1 MDKKDVRIL
10 VVDDEPMMADSLK
23 QNLIEE
29 GYSVDIAATG
39 TEAIELFDQGGHHLA
54 ICDLYLPDMDGLE
67 VMRHIKDTRPTHRS
81 NCCYRPWHGGQSS
94 RSNARPGR
102 LILWKRTTLNLK
114 TLQRRIENALKQREL
129 VTENANM
136 RRQLSTRSEYFNII
150 GSAKSMQTIYETIES
165 VAKSD
170 ANVLIVGESG
180 TGKELI
186 ANAIHYQSL
195 RSKKPFI
202 KVNCAALPKEL
213 IESELFGHTK
223 GAFTGAHAEKEG
235 LVQHAAG
242 GSLMLDEIA
251 EMPVELQPK
260 LLRVLQER
268 SYRKIGS
275 EKTYAVD
282 FRLISSTNR
291 PPADAIRD
299 GLLRDD
305 LFYRISTITIH
316 VPPLRERNEDIQL
329 LTEHFLHMYTQKYD
343 RQIAGCFPG
352 SIPKIVWP
360 WWPGNVRELQNVIER
375 AVLLAKGNR
384 IEPVDLP
391 FDNGSLP
398 EGSPAGLGWDVPPN
412 MTLEDIERL
421 VIEKTLQRTG
431 GNKQAAANLLGIYR
445 PRLYSKI
452 RKYNIDVASSNVRLN
467 NFIPTC
473 QPLNE
478 TELEV
483 GPLIGGRLQSIDALR
498 GIAALGVVLYHAVL
512 QTPNLVPNNFF
523 RWPVNLLQFVSSF
536 GYIGVFLFFVI
547 SGFCIHLQWAK
558 SRAAGKPSRF
568 SLEPSGDAEFA
579 GFILLT

>member
-1 MDKKDVRIL
+1 MDRSEVRIL
-10 VVDDEPMMADSLK
+10 IVDDDDSTADSLRL
-23 QNLIEE
+23 NLAEE
-29 GYSVDIAATG
+29 GYTVDTAATG
-39 TEAIELFDQGGHHLA
+39 GRAIELFDQGGHHLA
-54 ICDLYLPDMDGLE
+54 ICDLQLPDMDGLE
-67 VMRHIKDTRPTHRS
+67 VMRHIKD
-81 NCCYRPWHGGQSS
+81 
-94 RSNARPGR
+94 ARPNAEVIVVTAHGS
-102 LILWKRTTLNLK
+102 TTKAVEATKAGAFDFVDKPLNFEELE
-114 TLQRRIENALKQREL
+114 LRVQNALKHREL
-129 VTENANM
+129 VAENANL

-150 GSAKSMQTIYETIES
+150 GGAKSMQTIYETIES

-223 GAFTGAHAEKEG
+223 GAFTGAHADKEG

-316 VPPLRERNEDIQL
+316 VPPLRDRSEDIQL
-329 LTEHFLHMYTQKYD
+329 LTEHFLHMYAQKYE
-343 RQIAGCFPG
+343 RAITGVSQAAYQRLFGHA
-352 SIPKIVWP
+352 
-360 WWPGNVRELQNVIER
+360 WPGNVRELQNVIER

-398 EGSPAGLGWDVPPN
+398 EGSPAGVAWDVPPN

-452 RKYNIDVASSNVRLN
+452 RKYNIDVASLMS
-467 NFIPTC
+467 
-473 QPLNE
+473 
-478 TELEV
+478 
-483 GPLIGGRLQSIDALR
+483 A
-498 GIAALGVVLYHAVL
+498 
-512 QTPNLVPNNFF
+512 
-523 RWPVNLLQFVSSF
+523 
-536 GYIGVFLFFVI
+536 
-547 SGFCIHLQWAK
+547 
-558 SRAAGKPSRF
+558 
-568 SLEPSGDAEFA
+568 
-579 GFILLT
+579 

>member
-1 MDKKDVRIL
+1 VEKKDVRIL
-10 VVDDEPMMADSLK
+10 VVDDEPTMADSLK
-23 QNLIEE
+23 QNLMEE
-29 GYSVDIAATG
+29 GYGVDTAATG
-39 TEAIELFDQGGHHLA
+39 AEAIELFDQGGHHLA
-54 ICDLYLPDMDGLE
+54 ICDLQLPDIDGLE
-67 VMRHIKDTRPTHRS
+67 VMRHLKD
-81 NCCYRPWHGGQSS
+81 
-94 RSNARPGR
+94 ARPNTEVIVVTGHGSVA
-102 LILWKRTTLNLK
+102 KAVEATK
-114 TLQRRIENALKQREL
+114 AGAFDFVDKPFDFEELQHRVENALKQREL
-129 VTENANM
+129 LTENENM

-150 GSAKSMQTIYETIES
+150 GSAKQMQTIYETIES

-170 ANVLIVGESG
+170 ANVFIVGESG

-186 ANAIHYQSL
+186 ANAIHYNSL
-195 RSKKPFI
+195 RARKPFI

-223 GAFTGAHAEKEG
+223 GAFTGAHADKEG

-316 VPPLRERNEDIQL
+316 VPPLRDRSEDIQL
-329 LTEHFLHMYTQKYD
+329 LTEHFLHMYAQKYD
-343 RQIAGCFPG
+343 RSIAGVSQAAYQRLFG
-352 SIPKIVWP
+352 HT
-360 WWPGNVRELQNVIER
+360 WPGNVRELQNVIER

-391 FDNGSLP
+391 FDNGTLP
-398 EGSPAGLGWDVPPN
+398 EGSPAGAGWDVPPN

-452 RKYNIDVASSNVRLN
+452 RKYNIDVSS
-467 NFIPTC
+467 
-473 QPLNE
+473 
-478 TELEV
+478 
-483 GPLIGGRLQSIDALR
+483 
-498 GIAALGVVLYHAVL
+498 
-512 QTPNLVPNNFF
+512 LVT
-523 RWPVNLLQFVSSF
+523 
-536 GYIGVFLFFVI
+536 
-547 SGFCIHLQWAK
+547 A
-558 SRAAGKPSRF
+558 
-568 SLEPSGDAEFA
+568 
-579 GFILLT
+579 

>member
-1 MDKKDVRIL
+1 MENKDVRIL
-10 VVDDEPMMADSLK
+10 VVDDEPTMADSLK
-23 QNLIEE
+23 QNLVEE
-29 GYSVDIAATG
+29 GYLVDTAATG
-39 TEAIELFDQGGHHLA
+39 AEAIERFDQGGHHVA
-54 ICDLYLPDMDGLE
+54 ICDLQLPDMDGLAI
-67 VMRHIKDTRPTHRS
+67 VRHIKDAKPLTEVIVLTG
-81 NCCYRPWHGGQSS
+81 HGSVAKAVAATKAGAFDFVEKD
-94 RSNARPGR
+94 NFEFE
-102 LILWKRTTLNLK
+102 TLL
-114 TLQRRIENALKQREL
+114 RRIQNALKQREL
-129 VTENANM
+129 MRENDNL
-136 RRQLSTRSEYFNII
+136 RRQMSTPTEYYNII
-150 GSAKSMQTIYETIES
+150 GGAKSMQTIYETIGS

-195 RSKKPFI
+195 RARKPFI

-223 GAFTGAHAEKEG
+223 GAFTGAHADKEG

-260 LLRVLQER
+260 LLRVLQDR

-275 EKTYAVD
+275 EKTHAVD

-291 PPADAIRD
+291 LPADAIRD

-316 VPPLRERNEDIQL
+316 VPPLRDRSEDIED
-329 LTEHFLHMYTQKYD
+329 LTKHFLEMYAKKYE
-343 RQIAGCFPG
+343 RPVGGVSPAAYQRLFGH
-352 SIPKIVWP
+352 S
-360 WWPGNVRELQNVIER
+360 WPGNVRELQNVIER

-384 IEPVDLP
+384 VEPVDLP

-398 EGSPAGLGWDVPPN
+398 EGSPAGTGWDVPAN
-412 MTLEDIERL
+412 MSLEDIERL

-452 RKYNIDVASSNVRLN
+452 RKYNIDVA
-467 NFIPTC
+467 
-473 QPLNE
+473 
-478 TELEV
+478 
-483 GPLIGGRLQSIDALR
+483 AL
-498 GIAALGVVLYHAVL
+498 
-512 QTPNLVPNNFF
+512 
-523 RWPVNLLQFVSSF
+523 VS
-536 GYIGVFLFFVI
+536 
-547 SGFCIHLQWAK
+547 A
-558 SRAAGKPSRF
+558 
-568 SLEPSGDAEFA
+568 
-579 GFILLT
+579 

>member
-1 MDKKDVRIL
+1 
-10 VVDDEPMMADSLK
+10 
-23 QNLIEE
+23 
-29 GYSVDIAATG
+29 
-39 TEAIELFDQGGHHLA
+39 
-54 ICDLYLPDMDGLE
+54 
-67 VMRHIKDTRPTHRS
+67 
-81 NCCYRPWHGGQSS
+81 
-94 RSNARPGR
+94 
-102 LILWKRTTLNLK
+102 
-114 TLQRRIENALKQREL
+114 
-129 VTENANM
+129 M
-136 RRQLSTRSEYFNII
+136 RRQLSTRAEYFNII
-150 GSAKSMQTIYETIES
+150 GASKQMQTIYETIES

-186 ANAIHYQSL
+186 ANAIHYNSL

-223 GAFTGAHAEKEG
+223 GAFTGAHADKEG

-316 VPPLRERNEDIQL
+316 VPPLRERSEDIQL
-329 LTEHFLHMYTQKYD
+329 LTEHFLHMYAQKYE
-343 RQIAGCFPG
+343 R
-352 SIPKIVWP
+352 SISGVSQAAYQRLFAHV
-360 WWPGNVRELQNVIER
+360 WPGNVRELQNVIER
-375 AVLLAKGNR
+375 AVLLAKSNR

-398 EGSPAGLGWDVPPN
+398 EGSTASAGWDVPPN

-421 VIEKTLQRTG
+421 VIERTLQRTG

-452 RKYNIDVASSNVRLN
+452 RKYNIDVSS
-467 NFIPTC
+467 
-473 QPLNE
+473 
-478 TELEV
+478 
-483 GPLIGGRLQSIDALR
+483 
-498 GIAALGVVLYHAVL
+498 
-512 QTPNLVPNNFF
+512 LV
-523 RWPVNLLQFVSSF
+523 S
-536 GYIGVFLFFVI
+536 
-547 SGFCIHLQWAK
+547 A
-558 SRAAGKPSRF
+558 
-568 SLEPSGDAEFA
+568 
-579 GFILLT
+579 

>member
-1 MDKKDVRIL
+1 MEKKDVRIL
-10 VVDDEPMMADSLK
+10 VVDDEESTTDALK
-23 QNLIEE
+23 LNLMEE
-29 GYSVDIAATG
+29 GYTVDAAGTG
-39 TEAIELFDQGGHHLA
+39 GEAIELFDQGGHHLA
-54 ICDLYLPDMDGLE
+54 ICDLQLPDMDGLE
-67 VMRHIKDTRPTHRS
+67 VMRHLKD
-81 NCCYRPWHGGQSS
+81 
-94 RSNARPGR
+94 ARPNTEVIVVTAHG
-102 LILWKRTTLNLK
+102 TTRKAVEATKAGAFDFVDKPLDFEELALRVQNA
-114 TLQRRIENALKQREL
+114 LQHRELLDENAEL
-129 VTENANM
+129 
-136 RRQLSTRSEYFNII
+136 RGKLSARKEYFNII
-150 GSAKSMQTIYETIES
+150 GSSKPMQTIYDTIEA

-186 ANAIHYQSL
+186 ANAIHYNSL
-195 RSKKPFI
+195 RARKPFI

-223 GAFTGAHAEKEG
+223 GAFTGAHADKEG

-299 GLLRDD
+299 GILRDD

-316 VPPLRERNEDIQL
+316 VPPLRDRSEDIQL
-329 LTEHFLHMYTQKYD
+329 LTEFFLHMYAQKYE
-343 RQIAGCFPG
+343 RPIGAVSQAAYQRLFGH
-352 SIPKIVWP
+352 S
-360 WWPGNVRELQNVIER
+360 WPGNVRELQNVIER
-375 AVLLAKGNR
+375 AVLLAKGNK

-398 EGSPAGLGWDVPPN
+398 EGSAAGAGWEVPAN

-452 RKYNIDVASSNVRLN
+452 RKYNIDVA
-467 NFIPTC
+467 
-473 QPLNE
+473 
-478 TELEV
+478 
-483 GPLIGGRLQSIDALR
+483 G
-498 GIAALGVVLYHAVL
+498 
-512 QTPNLVPNNFF
+512 LV
-523 RWPVNLLQFVSSF
+523 S
-536 GYIGVFLFFVI
+536 
-547 SGFCIHLQWAK
+547 A
-558 SRAAGKPSRF
+558 
-568 SLEPSGDAEFA
+568 
-579 GFILLT
+579 

>member
-1 MDKKDVRIL
+1 MEKKDVRIL
-10 VVDDEPMMADSLK
+10 VIDDEPTIADSLK
-23 QNLIEE
+23 QNLVEE
-29 GYSVDIAATG
+29 GYSVDVAATG
-39 TEAIELFDQGGHHLA
+39 ADAIELFDQGGHHVA
-54 ICDLYLPDMDGLE
+54 ICDLQLPDMDGLE
-67 VMRHIKDTRPTHRS
+67 VMRHIKD
-81 NCCYRPWHGGQSS
+81 
-94 RSNARPGR
+94 ARPNSEVIVVTAHGSVA
-102 LILWKRTTLNLK
+102 KAVEATK
-114 TLQRRIENALKQREL
+114 GGAFDFVDKPFDFEELQLRVENALNHREL
-129 VTENANM
+129 RTENDNL
-136 RRQLSTRSEYFNII
+136 RRQMSTRSEYSNII
-150 GSAKSMQTIYETIES
+150 GSSKPMQTIYETIDA

-186 ANAIHYQSL
+186 ANAIHYKSL
-195 RSKKPFI
+195 RTRKPFI

-223 GAFTGAHAEKEG
+223 GAFTGAHADKEG

-316 VPPLRERNEDIQL
+316 VPPLRERSEDIQL
-329 LTEHFLHMYTQKYD
+329 LTEHFLHMYAQKYERAID
-343 RQIAGCFPG
+343 GVSQAAYQRLFGHT
-352 SIPKIVWP
+352 
-360 WWPGNVRELQNVIER
+360 WPGNVRELQNVIER

-384 IEPVDLP
+384 VEPVDLP

-398 EGSPAGLGWDVPPN
+398 EGTAPGTGWEVPTN
-412 MTLEDIERL
+412 MSLEDIERM

-452 RKYNIDVASSNVRLN
+452 RKYNIDVA
-467 NFIPTC
+467 
-473 QPLNE
+473 
-478 TELEV
+478 
-483 GPLIGGRLQSIDALR
+483 ALMS
-498 GIAALGVVLYHAVL
+498 A
-512 QTPNLVPNNFF
+512 
-523 RWPVNLLQFVSSF
+523 
-536 GYIGVFLFFVI
+536 
-547 SGFCIHLQWAK
+547 
-558 SRAAGKPSRF
+558 
-568 SLEPSGDAEFA
+568 
-579 GFILLT
+579 